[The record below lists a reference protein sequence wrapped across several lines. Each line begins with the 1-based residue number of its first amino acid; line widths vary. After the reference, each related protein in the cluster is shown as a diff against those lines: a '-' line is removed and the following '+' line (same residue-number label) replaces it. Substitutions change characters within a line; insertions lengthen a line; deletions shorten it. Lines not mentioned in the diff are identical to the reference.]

1 MVAGLPPR
9 GAIMHPLRTNMK
21 SYLIDLD
28 GVLVRGEERIP
39 GAPEF
44 IARLA
49 ERGIKFLIFTNN
61 PMYTPSD
68 LQHFLQRQGL
78 DLTKDH
84 IYTSAMATADFL
96 RTQMPTGTAFVIG
109 ESGLTE
115 ALHEVGY
122 ILTDSDPD
130 YVVLGETTTFSYAR
144 VTQAVRLVKAGSRFI
159 ATNPDSSSPD
169 PGGIVP
175 GCGALAALIREA
187 TGVEPYFI
195 GKPNPLMMR
204 TALRH
209 LGEHS
214 ENAVVVGDRMDTD
227 IRVGIESGMETILV
241 LTGVSTRET
250 VKQFPYR
257 PARIVESVAELERD

>member
-1 MVAGLPPR
+1 MP
-9 GAIMHPLRTNMK
+9 K

-28 GVLVRGEERIP
+28 GVIVRGEERIP

-44 IARLA
+44 VMRLY

-61 PMYTPSD
+61 PMYTPLD
-68 LQHFLQRQGL
+68 LQHLLQRQGL
-78 DLTKDH
+78 DLTEDH

-96 RTQMPTGTAFVIG
+96 QTQTPVGTAFVVG

-115 ALHEVGY
+115 ALHQVGY
-122 ILTDSDPD
+122 VLTDHHPD

-144 VTQAVRLVKAGSRFI
+144 LTQAVRLVKSGSRFI
-159 ATNPDSSSPD
+159 ATNPDPSG
-169 PGGIVP
+169 PGQGGVVP
-175 GCGALAALIREA
+175 GCGALAALIQAA

-204 TALRH
+204 TALRR
-209 LGEHS
+209 LEEHS
-214 ENAVVVGDRMDTD
+214 ENAIVVGDRMDTD

-257 PARIVESVAELERD
+257 PTRIVESVAELERD